1 MVAGELLQ
9 EQHVLPDSTP
19 DGGGTEGN
27 TEEESGYKELSNGSV
42 HITLDPKTLE
52 QELPPPDE
60 KEAMLPGEQ
69 NNEALETRLYWRRFA
84 VLAVFS
90 LYSLVNAFQWI
101 QYSIIT
107 NIFMDYYNVS
117 SIAIDWLSVVYMV
130 AYVPLIFP
138 ATWLLDKKGLRM
150 TALLGAGLNALGA
163 WVKCASVGP
172 GLFWVTMSAQ
182 IICSVA
188 QVFILG
194 LPSRIASVWFG
205 PREVST
211 ACATAVLG
219 NQLGVA
225 IGFLLPPVLVPN
237 TADDKDLMGHNI
249 SIMFYG
255 TAGVSTLLFLL
266 TIFVIKDRPPLPPSK
281 AQAVLSTG
289 PAEDYS
295 YKKSIIN
302 LFKNKPFILL
312 LVSYG
317 IMTGSFYSVST
328 LLNQMIITHYPGEEL
343 NTGRIGLTLVVAG
356 MFGSILCGI
365 WLDRTKTY
373 KLTTLIVYVL
383 SFIGMVVF
391 TFTLNLGNLLV
402 IFFTAGVLGF
412 FMTGYL
418 PIGFEFGVE
427 ITYPES
433 EGTSSGL
440 LNAFAQ
446 VFGIIFTLIQGQLTT
461 DYGPLSG
468 NIFLCAWILLGIV
481 LTALIKSDLK
491 RHGVNVSSINKGQA
505 VPTELPSENLS
516 GDVKLE
522 SSSLPHQTSI

>member
-1 MVAGELLQ
+1 MVAGEFLL
-9 EQHVLPDSTP
+9 EQHILPDSTP
-19 DGGGTEGN
+19 DGGVTEGN
-27 TEEESGYKELSNGSV
+27 TDEDSGYKELSNGPV
-42 HITLDPKTLE
+42 HITLDPRALE
-52 QELPPPDE
+52 RELPPPDE
-60 KEAMLPGEQ
+60 K
-69 NNEALETRLYWRRFA
+69 ETRLYWRRFA

-172 GLFWVTMSAQ
+172 GLFWVTMTAQ
-182 IICSVA
+182 ILCSVA

-211 ACATAVLG
+211 ACATAVL
-219 NQLGVA
+219 VEPHR

-312 LVSYG
+312 LISYG

-328 LLNQMIITHYPGEEL
+328 LLNQMIISHYPGEEL

-391 TFTLNLGNLLV
+391 TFTLNLENLLV

-491 RHGVNVSSINKGQA
+491 RHGVNVSNINKGQA
-505 VPTELPSENLS
+505 VS
-516 GDVKLE
+516 
-522 SSSLPHQTSI
+522 

>member
-1 MVAGELLQ
+1 MARGFIDCHCHLSANEFTQAGVKALVA
-9 EQHVLPDSTP
+9 V
-19 DGGGTEGN
+19 TEGASEFEKVLQLSKTYPGFVFPCFGIHPLQGSGQDLHCVKFQDLEPFLPLFQKYRDDIVAVGEIGLDFTPWFAN
-27 TEEESGYKELSNGSV
+27 TTQERDEQIKVFIKQLEISKELDLPVNVHSRSAAKVTIATMKEQGIRQALLHNFAGKPSV
-42 HITLDPKTLE
+42 AMEGVQAGFCFSFPPAVSKNEQRAKLIRQIPLEHIC
-52 QELPPPDE
+52 
-60 KEAMLPGEQ
+60 
-69 NNEALETRLYWRRFA
+69 LETD
-84 VLAVFS
+84 S
-90 LYSLVNAFQWI
+90 
-101 QYSIIT
+101 
-107 NIFMDYYNVS
+107 
-117 SIAIDWLSVVYMV
+117 
-130 AYVPLIFP
+130 P
-138 ATWLLDKKGLRM
+138 
-150 TALLGAGLNALGA
+150 ALGID
-163 WVKCASVGP
+163 KH
-172 GLFWVTMSAQ
+172 
-182 IICSVA
+182 
-188 QVFILG
+188 
-194 LPSRIASVWFG
+194 
-205 PREVST
+205 
-211 ACATAVLG
+211 
-219 NQLGVA
+219 LGVA

-237 TADDKDLMGHNI
+237 TADDLDLMGHNI

-289 PAEDYS
+289 PSEDYS

-312 LVSYG
+312 LISYG

-328 LLNQMIITHYPGEEL
+328 LLNQMIIHYYPGEEL

-391 TFTLNLGNLLV
+391 TCTLNLENLLV
-402 IFFTAGVLGF
+402 IFFTAGALGF

-446 VFGIIFTLIQGQLTT
+446 VFGIIFTLIQGKLTT
-461 DYGPLSG
+461 NYGPLSG

-505 VPTELPSENLS
+505 VPTELPSEKAS
-516 GDVKLE
+516 SDVKLE
-522 SSSLPHQTSI
+522 SSSLPHETSI

>member
-163 WVKCASVGP
+163 W
-172 GLFWVTMSAQ
+172 
-182 IICSVA
+182 
-188 QVFILG
+188 
-194 LPSRIASVWFG
+194 
-205 PREVST
+205 
-211 ACATAVLG
+211 
-219 NQLGVA
+219 LGVA

-312 LVSYG
+312 LISYG

-328 LLNQMIITHYPGEEL
+328 LLNQMIITHYP
-343 NTGRIGLTLVVAG
+343 
-356 MFGSILCGI
+356 MWSHFGTFWQNIVDKQGPFL
-365 WLDRTKTY
+365 L
-373 KLTTLIVYVL
+373 LTTLIVYVL

-491 RHGVNVSSINKGQA
+491 RHGVNMSSINKGQA

-516 GDVKLE
+516 GDVKPE